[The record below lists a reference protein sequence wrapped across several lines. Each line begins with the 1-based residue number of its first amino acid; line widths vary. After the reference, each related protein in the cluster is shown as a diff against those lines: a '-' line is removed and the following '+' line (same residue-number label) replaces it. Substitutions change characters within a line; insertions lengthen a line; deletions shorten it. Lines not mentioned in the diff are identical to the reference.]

1 MAAKTVETFFESQDF
16 MDPPS
21 KRKKS
26 MVEKQKLI
34 KKKRRSSGSN
44 RWLDTY

>member
-1 MAAKTVETFFESQDF
+1 MGAKNVEIFFESQDF

-21 KRKKS
+21 KKKKS

-34 KKKRRSSGSN
+34 KNKRRSSGSS